1 MTTKEKL
8 MRKPRMYGSPG
19 IRVILPGA
27 QEEWFYDVVEAVQF
41 VTENWTEGKE
51 ISARVRSGNY
61 YEPVF
66 TITQSGE
73 AYASPLYAQL
83 LSSAPV
89 KMEIAL

>member
-1 MTTKEKL
+1 
-8 MRKPRMYGSPG
+8 MRKPRMYGSPA

-41 VTENWTEGKE
+41 VTENWKQGKE
-51 ISARVRSGNY
+51 ISARVRSGNF

-66 TITQSGE
+66 TITKDGE
-73 AYASPLYAQL
+73 AYASPLYAEL
-83 LSSAPV
+83 LGQAPV

>member
-27 QEEWFYDVVEAVQF
+27 KEEWFYDVVEAVQF
-41 VTENWTEGKE
+41 VTEKWTEGTE
-51 ISARVRSGNY
+51 LSARVRSGNF

-66 TITQSGE
+66 TITKTGE
-73 AYASPLYAQL
+73 AYASPVYAEL
-83 LSSAPV
+83 LGQAPV
-89 KMEIAL
+89 RMEIAR

>member
-1 MTTKEKL
+1 
-8 MRKPRMYGSPG
+8 MRKPRMYGSPA

-41 VTENWTEGKE
+41 VTENWTQGKE
-51 ISARVRSGNY
+51 ISARVRNGNLY
-61 YEPVF
+61 DPVF
-66 TITQSGE
+66 TIMQNGD

-89 KMEIAL
+89 KMEIAI